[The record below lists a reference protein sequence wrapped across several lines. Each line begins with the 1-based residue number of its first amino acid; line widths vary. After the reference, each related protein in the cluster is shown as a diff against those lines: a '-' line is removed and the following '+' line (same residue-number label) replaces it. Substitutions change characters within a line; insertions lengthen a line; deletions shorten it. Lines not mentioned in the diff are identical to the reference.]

1 MAKRQ
6 KTKAFSF
13 QGFDAAH
20 YKTTT
25 AYTRAVNALFDKA
38 TSDIAEVAHRE
49 DYDPDKPFDFD
60 DYPKAKAQLQKTLKG
75 LASKMQAVI
84 ETGSR
89 RQWLFACHKND
100 EFIASIIDTTKLT
113 KGRLQKMQD
122 RNLDALQSFQARK
135 VGGLSLADRVWKYT
149 EQYKAQIELGLDV
162 GLGEGRSAAQLS
174 RDLRQNLQDP
184 NRLFRRVRDKRGNL
198 QLSKAAKAFHPG
210 QGVYRSSY
218 KNAMRLTRSEINMAY
233 READHLRWQQLDFVV
248 GFEVH
253 RSNHE
258 PKCKCV
264 LCERLVGK
272 YPKWF
277 KFKGWHPQ
285 CLCYATAILMD
296 EDDFDKQELSDLK
309 SALKGTEY
317 RKLSAKNE
325 VTELPDG
332 FKDWV
337 AENET
342 KQANWAST
350 PYFIKDNFVDG
361 ILSKGVKFTPSDFK
375 PAQDT
380 IAPAKVEVP
389 KQDNSFDY
397 SKRNEALDAYI
408 SGDAMWLNNY
418 LRGRGDFGELDKWE
432 QKMLDELTAVTKL
445 DKVGERTLWR
455 SVDARAIFGDMTDGD
470 FEDLA
475 GRILYGDNNKF
486 VMEKTQRFMEVVGKE
501 ITERGFMSTT
511 KDKDVAAAWG
521 DYSGSRTPVLMKI
534 RTTANT
540 RGVDVEKYTLAHN
553 AEVEQSQA
561 QKEIL
566 LRRGQRYKVVGI
578 KELDGQICVEVELI
592 DDAPGAQT
600 KQDPFTL
607 ALEPMQA
614 NIAKVRALAAE
625 WGVQATSIDVAIQ
638 VRNIEAVKS
647 AIASLNGEVSML
659 MGEYTAYIGEA
670 DKVISEAVAA
680 GIDVSAVRAD
690 VTALANKAKWRMNKT
705 AYNYRLNQLKEKVEQ
720 SKSKG
725 AFGALVKSLSD
736 AGVEYKEVK
745 KLDKKLSEDEIIS
758 RVGGGDLTKGSCSS
772 LALTYAGNKAGL
784 DVLDFRDGKSRE
796 HFSSRGTIGKVVD
809 AAGGTTITHTND
821 FKAAD
826 ELLDSME
833 IGKEYYFACA
843 GHAAIVRKTAKG
855 REYLELQS
863 AKSNGFKELDKN
875 ELKWRFGARQ
885 SRSSRGRKI
894 QSTSYLVGVEQLK
907 SSNGFTELLGYINT
921 NEDEQKKGEK
931 GTRK

>member
-6 KTKAFSF
+6 KVKEFSF

-49 DYDPDKPFDFD
+49 NYNPDKPFDFD
-60 DYPKAKAQLQKTLKG
+60 DYPKAKAQMQKVVKG

-135 VGGLSLADRVWKYT
+135 VGGMSLADRVWKYT
-149 EQYKAQIELGLDV
+149 EQYKAQIELCLDV

-233 READHLRWQQLDFVV
+233 READHLRWQQLDFVI

-258 PKCKCV
+258 PKCKCD

-272 YPKWF
+272 YPKYF

-337 AENET
+337 TENET

-350 PYFIKDNFVDG
+350 PYFIKDNFIDG
-361 ILSKGVKFTPSDFK
+361 LLSKGVKFTPSDFK

-380 IAPAKVEVP
+380 IASRSQEQAQAIQKRWDERSASRLIAKSEEIKDEVQAFAVSVASEFGGRVTPVNLKTRASIIHKLGTAEVNHDAREIKDAVRTTIIVDSDKVEGVRSYF
-389 KQDNSFDY
+389 KQVKS
-397 SKRNEALDAYI
+397 
-408 SGDAMWLNNY
+408 SGGNVQRIKVQAGSVFLGYTGTIVNIN
-418 LRGRGDFGELDKWE
+418 GANG
-432 QKMLDELTAVTKL
+432 LTA
-445 DKVGERTLWR
+445 E
-455 SVDARAIFGDMTDGD
+455 
-470 FEDLA
+470 
-475 GRILYGDNNKF
+475 
-486 VMEKTQRFMEVVGKE
+486 
-501 ITERGFMSTT
+501 
-511 KDKDVAAAWG
+511 
-521 DYSGSRTPVLMKI
+521 
-534 RTTANT
+534 
-540 RGVDVEKYTLAHN
+540 
-553 AEVEQSQA
+553 
-561 QKEIL
+561 
-566 LRRGQRYKVVGI
+566 
-578 KELDGQICVEVELI
+578 
-592 DDAPGAQT
+592 
-600 KQDPFTL
+600 
-607 ALEPMQA
+607 
-614 NIAKVRALAAE
+614 
-625 WGVQATSIDVAIQ
+625 IQ
-638 VRNIEAVKS
+638 VNTPKMIYAKEPPEDAKRI
-647 AIASLNGEVSML
+647 
-659 MGEYTAYIGEA
+659 IGEA
-670 DKVISEAVAA
+670 
-680 GIDVSAVRAD
+680 
-690 VTALANKAKWRMNKT
+690 LWRKIRRET
-705 AYNYRLNQLKEKVEQ
+705 GLPGGLGHKYYEQYRL
-720 SKSKG
+720 
-725 AFGALVKSLSD
+725 
-736 AGVEYKEVK
+736 
-745 KLDKKLSEDEIIS
+745 
-758 RVGGGDLTKGSCSS
+758 
-772 LALTYAGNKAGL
+772 LTYEQQQSELGREIA
-784 DVLDFRDGKSRE
+784 RKSE
-796 HFSSRGTIGKVVD
+796 
-809 AAGGTTITHTND
+809 
-821 FKAAD
+821 
-826 ELLDSME
+826 
-833 IGKEYYFACA
+833 EYYS
-843 GHAAIVRKTAKG
+843 H
-855 REYLELQS
+855 
-863 AKSNGFKELDKN
+863 FKE
-875 ELKWRFGARQ
+875 
-885 SRSSRGRKI
+885 
-894 QSTSYLVGVEQLK
+894 
-907 SSNGFTELLGYINT
+907 
-921 NEDEQKKGEK
+921 
-931 GTRK
+931 

>member
-6 KTKAFSF
+6 KAKAFSF

-20 YKTTT
+20 YKTTA

-49 DYDPDKPFDFD
+49 DYDPDKPFSFD

-135 VGGLSLADRVWKYT
+135 VGGMSLADRVWKYT

-162 GLGEGRSAAQLS
+162 GLGEGRSAQQLS

-317 RKLSAKNE
+317 RKLSSKNE

-337 AENET
+337 AENEA

-361 ILSKGVKFTPSDFK
+361 DLSKGLVYVKEEKPLTLLEKAAIRHKNRTPEQVEAIQKRWEERKQKHALIRQEAQSILDIAMDYGEVDYSALQNAIDSGDVGKMQSIAKEVEKVIGEMQKQEEALYSIIPNVHEWHKQFTIDELKGVYSAVEKKLASWDGLTLQEQSKKLKFEAEEYFGTDK
-375 PAQDT
+375 YGAQTKYKTWGVAQD
-380 IAPAKVEVP
+380 
-389 KQDNSFDY
+389 
-397 SKRNEALDAYI
+397 AY
-408 SGDAMWLNNY
+408 
-418 LRGRGDFGELDKWE
+418 
-432 QKMLDELTAVTKL
+432 KMHL
-445 DKVGERTLWR
+445 DKVQYKIDKQEIEASVNHSFSFAQKTKSAKVKQLVSELQSLLGNNATIAELQSKADALNSEVSKLEAAKLARDLKKLSKLGNGFSPDAYMQERKDRAVWDKGSGKVADKTLIDVAAKNWIASTEDEKDR
-455 SVDARAIFGDMTDGD
+455 VYEYTHHYCNVNEPLQGRKYLSHQTRAD
-470 FEDLA
+470 FEHRVNNITSYISKNVLPEDMWFMRGDDGLGVIASRIKFAGGEMPNDLQD
-475 GRILYGDNNKF
+475 L
-486 VMEKTQRFMEVVGKE
+486 VGMTMQE
-501 ITERGFMSTT
+501 GGFMST
-511 KDKDVAAAWG
+511 
-521 DYSGSRTPVLMKI
+521 GSRKGKGFSYKPVIIHVYAPKGTQAAYLEPISAYGKGAGRKWDGKQRFSTFSSEHETLFQRGTLMRITKVYQVGGKTFI
-534 RTTANT
+534 
-540 RGVDVEKYTLAHN
+540 DCE
-553 AEVEQSQA
+553 
-561 QKEIL
+561 
-566 LRRGQRYKVVGI
+566 VVGQEI
-578 KELDGQICVEVELI
+578 KPLSYVSDS
-592 DDAPGAQT
+592 
-600 KQDPFTL
+600 
-607 ALEPMQA
+607 
-614 NIAKVRALAAE
+614 NI
-625 WGVQATSIDVAIQ
+625 
-638 VRNIEAVKS
+638 
-647 AIASLNGEVSML
+647 
-659 MGEYTAYIGEA
+659 
-670 DKVISEAVAA
+670 
-680 GIDVSAVRAD
+680 
-690 VTALANKAKWRMNKT
+690 
-705 AYNYRLNQLKEKVEQ
+705 
-720 SKSKG
+720 
-725 AFGALVKSLSD
+725 
-736 AGVEYKEVK
+736 
-745 KLDKKLSEDEIIS
+745 
-758 RVGGGDLTKGSCSS
+758 
-772 LALTYAGNKAGL
+772 
-784 DVLDFRDGKSRE
+784 
-796 HFSSRGTIGKVVD
+796 
-809 AAGGTTITHTND
+809 
-821 FKAAD
+821 
-826 ELLDSME
+826 
-833 IGKEYYFACA
+833 
-843 GHAAIVRKTAKG
+843 
-855 REYLELQS
+855 
-863 AKSNGFKELDKN
+863 
-875 ELKWRFGARQ
+875 
-885 SRSSRGRKI
+885 
-894 QSTSYLVGVEQLK
+894 
-907 SSNGFTELLGYINT
+907 GY
-921 NEDEQKKGEK
+921 
-931 GTRK
+931 